1 MLARLKSLLPPN
13 ADVTQEGTL
22 EALLDNATAYVLAVT
37 NRRELPKALEPATV
51 QIALLMYN
59 RQGIEGESG
68 HSEGGVSRTLI
79 DMPDTL
85 TQQLLAYRLLKGVE
99 RT

>member
-13 ADVTQEGTL
+13 GDVTQEGTL

-37 NRRELPKALEPATV
+37 NRRKLSKALEPATV

-59 RQGIEGESG
+59 RQGMEGESG
-68 HSEGGVSRTLI
+68 HSEGGVNRTLI
-79 DMPDTL
+79 DMPDAL